1 MALAGT
7 EGWLFLLRWIHF
19 LAGITW
25 IGILY
30 YFNFVQ
36 TPFFAETEPPVR
48 SGAIQKLV
56 PRALWWFRWGAM
68 VTFLSGWLYLLHRM
82 GQFGGVREFFATS
95 YGWAIFLG
103 GILGSF
109 MWANVWFVIW
119 PKQKIVIA
127 NAIDTAAGRPA
138 NPAAAGAGGRAGV
151 ASRTNVLFSIPM
163 LFFMGAASHLPDL
176 AENFSRGPKIAMAM
190 ISAVIILLIEA
201 NALWA
206 TPGQGTA
213 KPLATIKGTLW
224 AGFILTAIFYL
235 LFEILF

>member
-68 VTFLSGWLYLLHRM
+68 VTFVSGWLYLLHRM
-82 GQFGGVREFFATS
+82 GQFGGGGEFFAPS
-95 YGWAIFLG
+95 SGWGIFLG
-103 GILGSF
+103 GTLG
-109 MWANVWFVIW
+109 
-119 PKQKIVIA
+119 P
-127 NAIDTAAGRPA
+127 
-138 NPAAAGAGGRAGV
+138 
-151 ASRTNVLFSIPM
+151 
-163 LFFMGAASHLPDL
+163 FF
-176 AENFSRGPKIAMAM
+176 
-190 ISAVIILLIEA
+190 
-201 NALWA
+201 
-206 TPGQGTA
+206 
-213 KPLATIKGTLW
+213 
-224 AGFILTAIFYL
+224 
-235 LFEILF
+235 

>member
-68 VTFLSGWLYLLHRM
+68 VTFVSGWLYLLHRM

-138 NPAAAGAGGRAGV
+138 NPAAAGGGASGGMGCMMAVPRFGLYPGGYAPRSPRASSSSRDEPLIAGPSGPFFDGALLWQGGGGGGGGGAGGAGGR
-151 ASRTNVLFSIPM
+151 
-163 LFFMGAASHLPDL
+163 
-176 AENFSRGPKIAMAM
+176 
-190 ISAVIILLIEA
+190 
-201 NALWA
+201 
-206 TPGQGTA
+206 
-213 KPLATIKGTLW
+213 
-224 AGFILTAIFYL
+224 
-235 LFEILF
+235 